1 MSDGNIIA
9 NFAVILSC
17 QIYNIMSKL
26 IKPEGYNALLGT
38 CQTEQ
43 GIKLIKDF
51 FQQNLSTELRLRRVT
66 APLFVLKGLGI
77 NDDLNGVERPV
88 TFPIKDLG
96 DAKAEVVHS
105 LAKWKR
111 LTLAEYEVAPG
122 YGIYTDMNAIRADE
136 ELDNLHSLYVDQ
148 WDWEA
153 VITPAQRTLEFLKD
167 VVRRIYAAIRRTEY
181 LTCETYPQIKP
192 FLPEDIHFIH
202 SEDLLQMYPDKT
214 PKEREDAICKEYG
227 AVFVAGIGGKL
238 SDGKKHDGRAP
249 DYDDW
254 STLAENGKA
263 GLNGDILIWYPV
275 LGRSFELSSMGIR
288 VDRDSLLRQLAIED
302 KEDRK
307 ELFFHKRLLDGKLP
321 LSIGGGIGQ
330 SRLCMVMLHK
340 AHIGEIQASIWPD
353 DMREECEKAGM
364 PLI

>member
-1 MSDGNIIA
+1 MST
-9 NFAVILSC
+9 
-17 QIYNIMSKL
+17 L
-26 IKPEGYNALLGT
+26 IKPQGYKAILDT
-38 CQTEQ
+38 KQTEQ
-43 GIKLIKDF
+43 GIKLIKEF

-66 APLFVLKGLGI
+66 APLFVLQGLGI

-105 LAKWKR
+105 LAKWNR
-111 LTLAEYEVAPG
+111 LTLAEYGIEPG

-153 VITPAQRTLEFLKD
+153 VITRDQRTLAYLKNI
-167 VVRRIYAAIRRTEY
+167 VRRIYAAILRTEY
-181 LTCETYPQIKP
+181 LTCETYPSIKP
-192 FLPEDIHFIH
+192 FLPQDIHFIH
-202 SEDLLQMYPDKT
+202 SEELLQMYPDKT
-214 PKEREDAICKEYG
+214 PKEREDAICEKYG
-227 AVFVAGIGGKL
+227 AVFVIGIGCKL

-254 STLAENGKA
+254 STVAENGLA

-288 VDRDSLLRQLAIED
+288 VDKDALLRQLKAEG
-302 KEDRK
+302 KENREKLYFHQQLLNDR
-307 ELFFHKRLLDGKLP
+307 LP

-353 DMREECEKAGM
+353 DMRRECRALGM

>member
-1 MSDGNIIA
+1 MSN
-9 NFAVILSC
+9 
-17 QIYNIMSKL
+17 L
-26 IKPEGYNALLGT
+26 IKPQGYQALLNMR
-38 CQTEQ
+38 QTEQ
-43 GIKLIKDF
+43 GIKQIKEF
-51 FQQNLSTELRLRRVT
+51 FQQNLSTELRLSRVT
-66 APLFVLKGLGI
+66 APLFVLKGMGI

-111 LTLAEYEVAPG
+111 LTLAEYEIEPG

-153 VITPAQRTLEFLKD
+153 VITADQRTLAYLEN
-167 VVRRIYAAIRRTEY
+167 VVRRIYAAILRTEF
-181 LTCETYPQIKP
+181 LACESYPQLKP
-192 FLPEDIHFIH
+192 FLPQDIHFIH
-202 SEDLLQMYPDKT
+202 SQQLLDMYPDLS
-214 PKEREDAICKEYG
+214 PKEREDAICRKYG
-227 AVFVAGIGGKL
+227 AVFVEGIGGKL

-254 STLAENGKA
+254 STEAENGLK
-263 GLNGDILIWYPV
+263 GLNGDILVWYPV
-275 LGRSFELSSMGIR
+275 LGHSIELSSMGIR
-288 VDRDSLLRQLAIED
+288 VDKDALLRQLKLED
-302 KEDRK
+302 KEDR
-307 ELFFHKRLLDGKLP
+307 EQLYFHQQLLNDKLP

-330 SRLCMVMLHK
+330 SRLCMLMLHK
-340 AHIGEIQASIWPD
+340 AHIGEIQASIWPEP
-353 DMREECEKAGM
+353 MREACEAAGM

>member
-1 MSDGNIIA
+1 MSN
-9 NFAVILSC
+9 
-17 QIYNIMSKL
+17 L
-26 IKPEGYNALLGT
+26 IKPQGYRALLDMR
-38 CQTEQ
+38 QTEQ
-43 GIKLIKDF
+43 GIKLIKEF

-111 LTLAEYEVAPG
+111 LTLAEYGIEPG

-153 VITPAQRTLEFLKD
+153 VINAPQRNVTFLES
-167 VVRRIYAAIRRTEY
+167 VVRRIYGAIRRTEY

-192 FLPEDIHFIH
+192 FLPDDIHFIH
-202 SEDLLQMYPDKT
+202 SEDLLQMYPDLT
-214 PKEREDAICKEYG
+214 PKEREDAICKKYG
-227 AVFVAGIGGKL
+227 AVFIEGIGAKL
-238 SDGKKHDGRAP
+238 SNGEKHDGRAA

-254 STLAENGKA
+254 STVAENGKV
-263 GLNGDILIWYPV
+263 GLNGDILIWYPI
-275 LGRSFELSSMGIR
+275 LGHSFELSSMGIR
-288 VDRDSLLRQLAIED
+288 VDKESLLRQLKLEGQEEREKLYFHQQLLED
-302 KEDRK
+302 
-307 ELFFHKRLLDGKLP
+307 KLP

-330 SRLCMVMLHK
+330 SRLCMVLLHK
-340 AHIGEIQASIWPD
+340 AHIGEIQASIWPEE
-353 DMREECEKAGM
+353 MRQECEEMGM
-364 PLI
+364 KLI

>member
-1 MSDGNIIA
+1 MGQ
-9 NFAVILSC
+9 VL
-17 QIYNIMSKL
+17 KP
-26 IKPEGYNALLGT
+26 IKYEPLLDMK
-38 CQTEQ
+38 QTEQ

-77 NDDLNGVERPV
+77 NDDLNGVERAV

-111 LTLAEYEVAPG
+111 LSLAEYQIEPG
-122 YGIYTDMNAIRADE
+122 
-136 ELDNLHSLYVDQ
+136 SLYVDQ

-153 VITPAQRTLEFLKD
+153 VIRKEDRNLSFLKNI
-167 VVRRIYAAIRRTEY
+167 VERIYAAIRRTEY

-192 FLPEDIHFIH
+192 FLPEKIHFIH
-202 SEDLLQMYPDKT
+202 AEELLQMYPEMT
-214 PKEREDAICKEYG
+214 PKEREDAICEKYG
-227 AVFVAGIGGKL
+227 AVFVIGIGGKL
-238 SDGKKHDGRAP
+238 SNGEKHDGRAP

-254 STLAENGKA
+254 STVAENGLE

-288 VDRDSLLRQLAIED
+288 VDKESLLRQLKIED

-307 ELFFHKRLLDGKLP
+307 SLYFHQQLLNDKLP

-330 SRLCMVMLHK
+330 SRLCMVLLHK
-340 AHIGEIQASIWPD
+340 GHIGEIQASIWPD
-353 DMREECEKAGM
+353 DMRDECKKLGM
-364 PLI
+364 NLI

>member
-1 MSDGNIIA
+1 MSQ
-9 NFAVILSC
+9 VIEPIDY
-17 QIYNIMSKL
+17 QR
-26 IKPEGYNALLGT
+26 LLDMR
-38 CQTEQ
+38 QTEQ
-43 GIKLIKDF
+43 GIKLIKEF

-66 APLFVLKGLGI
+66 APLFVLQGLGI
-77 NDDLNGVERPV
+77 NDDLNGVERAV

-96 DAKAEVVHS
+96 DARAEVVHS

-111 LTLAEYEVAPG
+111 LTLAEYEVEPG

-153 VITPAQRTLEFLKD
+153 VIRREDRTLAFLKNI
-167 VVRRIYAAIRRTEY
+167 VERIYAAIRRTEY
-181 LTCETYPQIKP
+181 LVCESYPQIKP
-192 FLPEDIHFIH
+192 FLPEQIHFIH
-202 SEDLLQMYPDKT
+202 AEELLEMYPDKT
-214 PKEREDAICKEYG
+214 PKEREDAICKKYG
-227 AVFVAGIGGKL
+227 AVFVIGIGGKL
-238 SDGKKHDGRAP
+238 ANGEKHDGRAP

-254 STLAENGKA
+254 STVAEDGRK

-288 VDRDSLLRQLAIED
+288 VDKESLLRQLEIEGQQQRE
-302 KEDRK
+302 KLYFHQQLLNDR
-307 ELFFHKRLLDGKLP
+307 LP

-330 SRLCMVMLHK
+330 SRLCMVLLHK

-353 DMREECEKAGM
+353 SMREECKKMGM

>member
-1 MSDGNIIA
+1 MST
-9 NFAVILSC
+9 L
-17 QIYNIMSKL
+17 IY
-26 IKPEGYNALLGT
+26 PEHYTALLDVHK
-38 CQTEQ
+38 TEQ

-51 FQQNLSTELRLRRVT
+51 FQQNLATELHLRRVT

-96 DAKAEVVHS
+96 DQKAEVVHS

-111 LTLAEYEVAPG
+111 LTLAEYQVQPG
-122 YGIYTDMNAIRADE
+122 YGVYTDMNAIRADE

-153 VITPAQRTLEFLKD
+153 VIAQHQRSIAFLKD
-167 VVRRIYAAIRRTEY
+167 VVQRIYAAIRRTEY
-181 LTCETYPQIKP
+181 LVCETYEQIRP

-202 SEDLLQMYPDKT
+202 SEDLLAMYPNLS
-214 PKEREDAICKEYG
+214 PKEREDAICKNYG
-227 AVFVAGIGGKL
+227 AVFIIGIGGKL
-238 SDGKKHDGRAP
+238 ANGEKHDGRAP

-254 STLAENGKA
+254 STIAENGKA

-275 LGRSFELSSMGIR
+275 LQRSFELSSMGIR
-288 VDRDSLLRQLAIED
+288 VDSEALKRQLKLEG
-302 KEDRK
+302 KEDRAS
-307 ELFFHKRLLDGKLP
+307 LYFHRRLLNNELP
-321 LSIGGGIGQ
+321 LSVGGGIGQ
-330 SRLCMVMLHK
+330 SRLCMVLLHK
-340 AHIGEIQASIWPD
+340 AHIGEIQASIWPE
-353 DMREECEKAGM
+353 DMRRECAELGM

>member
-1 MSDGNIIA
+1 
-9 NFAVILSC
+9 
-17 QIYNIMSKL
+17 MSKL
-26 IKPEGYNALLGT
+26 IKPTGYKALLDT
-38 CQTEQ
+38 KQTEQ
-43 GIKLIKDF
+43 AIKQIKDF
-51 FQQNLSTELRLRRVT
+51 FQENLSTELRLSRVT
-66 APLFVLKGLGI
+66 APLFMLQGLGI

-111 LTLAEYEVAPG
+111 LTLAEYHIEPG

-153 VITPAQRTLEFLKD
+153 VITQEERTLSYLKN
-167 VVRRIYAAIRRTEY
+167 VVERIYAAILRTEY
-181 LTCETYPQIKP
+181 LTCETYKEIKP
-192 FLPEDIHFIH
+192 FLPRKIHFIH
-202 SEDLLQMYPDKT
+202 SEELLQMYPNLS
-214 PKEREDAICKEYG
+214 PKEREDAICKKYG
-227 AVFVAGIGGKL
+227 AVFIIGIGGKL

-254 STLAENGKA
+254 STVAEDGRA

-275 LGRSFELSSMGIR
+275 LERSFELSSMGIR
-288 VDRDSLLRQLAIED
+288 VDQEALLRQLKLEG

-307 ELFFHKRLLDGKLP
+307 QLFFHRQLLDGRLP

-353 DMREECEKAGM
+353 DMRAECAQLGM